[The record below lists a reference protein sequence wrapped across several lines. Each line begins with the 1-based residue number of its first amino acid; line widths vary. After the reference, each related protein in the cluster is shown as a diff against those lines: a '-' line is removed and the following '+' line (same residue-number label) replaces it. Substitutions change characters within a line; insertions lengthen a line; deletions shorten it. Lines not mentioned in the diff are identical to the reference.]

1 MKPVRVSAYLTALV
15 LAASGLALGMAAP
28 GGATTAAA
36 TATRAAATT
45 AATTATAAATTATAT
60 ATTATSTPNDVVVD
74 LGSPT
79 GPFDGGASGSL
90 YGIYDQGVPSNN
102 LIEGMGLKTSTRG
115 RTRSRLPSRSSTAA
129 VAASTST

>member
-15 LAASGLALGMAAP
+15 LAASGLALGMASP
-28 GGATTAAA
+28 GGAATAAA
-36 TATRAAATT
+36 TATASATT
-45 AATTATAAATTATAT
+45 TATATAAATPTPA
-60 ATTATSTPNDVVVD
+60 ATTSGTTTTPNDVVVD

-102 LIEGMGLKTSTRG
+102 LIEGMG
-115 RTRSRLPSRSSTAA
+115 
-129 VAASTST
+129 